1 MDMNDLVL
9 VSVDDHLVEPPDMFD
24 NHIPAKYA
32 DDVPKLVQRA
42 DGTDAWVFEGQ
53 EATNVGLNAVA
64 GRPPDEYG
72 AEPTKLAEIRE
83 GCYDIHERIRDMN
96 ANGVAAALNFP
107 SYPQFCGQY
116 FARAKDKDLGLA
128 VLRAYND
135 WHIDEW
141 CGAYPGRMIPQAL
154 PPIWDPELMAAEVR
168 RVSAKGCHAVT
179 FSENPTK
186 LNYPSLHDTHWDPF
200 WKACS
205 DTNTV
210 VNLHIGSSSSVVITS
225 IDAPVDVMVT
235 LQPMS
240 IVQAAADL
248 IWSPMLKKFPDLTFA
263 LSEGGIGWVPYFLE
277 RIDRVYR
284 MHRAW
289 THQNFGDKL
298 PSEVFL
304 DRIALCFIDDGF
316 GIRTRDQLNLDM
328 LNWECD
334 YPHSDST
341 WPVAPETLAVHLDGV
356 PDAEIDK
363 ITHQN
368 ALRLYSFDMFG
379 KLPKAEVTVEAL
391 RAQATDVDLGYRS
404 SERLKKTGTD
414 TVTVMDLARQLPTSS

>member
-1 MDMNDLVL
+1 MNKDDLIL
-9 VSVDDHLVEPPDMFD
+9 VSVDDHLVEPPDMFEH
-24 NHIPAKYA
+24 HIPSRYKDMA
-32 DDVPKLVQRA
+32 PKVVQRA

-72 AEPTKLAEIRE
+72 AEPTKFSEIRT
-83 GCYDIHERIRDMN
+83 GCFDVHERIRDMN
-96 ANGVAAALNFP
+96 VNGVAAALNFP

-141 CGAYPGRMIPQAL
+141 CGTYPGRMIPLSL

-168 RVSAKGCHAVT
+168 RTAKKGCHAVS

-186 LNYPSLHDTHWDPF
+186 LDYPSLHDPHWDPF
-200 WKACS
+200 WQACS
-205 DTNTV
+205 DENV
-210 VNLHIGSSSSVVITS
+210 VVCMHIGSSSSVVITS
-225 IDAPVDVMVT
+225 IDAPVDTMIT

-240 IVQAAADL
+240 IVQAAAD
-248 IWSPMLKKFPDLTFA
+248 IVWSPVLRKFPDLTIA

-277 RIDRVYR
+277 RIDRVYK

-289 THQNFGDKL
+289 THQDFGDKL

-304 DRIALCFIDDGF
+304 DRIVTCFIDDPF
-316 GIRTRDQLNLDM
+316 GVASRDRLNLDM
-328 LNWECD
+328 VTWECD

-341 WPVAPETLAVHLDGV
+341 WPNAPEILGASLDGV
-356 PDAEIDK
+356 SDRDIAR
-363 ITHQN
+363 ITHEN
-368 ALRLYSFDMFG
+368 ALRLFSFDLFG
-379 KLPKAEVTVEAL
+379 HLPRAEATVGAL
-391 RAQATDVDLGYRS
+391 RAQASDVDLTFQS
-404 SERLKKTGTD
+404 SERLKKTGTGP
-414 TVTVMDLARQLPTSS
+414 VSVLDLASRLPAS

>member
-168 RVSAKGCHAVT
+168 RVAAKGCHAVT

-186 LNYPSLHDTHWDPF
+186 LNYPSLHDAHWDPF

-210 VNLHIGSSSSVVITS
+210 ANLHIGSSSSVVITS

-316 GIRTRDQLNLDM
+316 GIRTRDKLNLDM

-341 WPVAPETLAVHLDGV
+341 WPVAPETLAIHLDGV

-379 KLPKAEVTVEAL
+379 QLPKAEVTVGAL